1 MMPFIYVRG
10 FLSHAG
16 KVFEGL
22 NPVSVLS
29 EIVTRTEVD
38 MDFADV
44 VKVKRRRRRP
54 LYMKDSKDRYDVSMP
69 LSARGCFS
77 VLTLETDAGRTASAC
92 GSVCRT
98 SLMRS

>member
-1 MMPFIYVRG
+1 MGKMMPFVYVRG

-29 EIVTRTEVD
+29 EIVAKTEVN

-44 VKVKRRRRRP
+44 VDGEAAP
-54 LYMKDSKDRYDVSMP
+54 PPTWLYQKDSKDRYDVSMP
-69 LSARGCFS
+69 LSAQGCFS
-77 VLTLETDAGRTASAC
+77 VLTLKQTPAELLGKE
-92 GSVCRT
+92 G
-98 SLMRS
+98 L